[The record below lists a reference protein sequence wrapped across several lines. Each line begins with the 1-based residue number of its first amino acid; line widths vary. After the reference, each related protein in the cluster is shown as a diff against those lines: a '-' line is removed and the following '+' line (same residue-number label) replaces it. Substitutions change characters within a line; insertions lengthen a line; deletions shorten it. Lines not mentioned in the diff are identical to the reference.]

1 MSDDHQHYLVV
12 GEVLKPWGFRGEVKI
27 KILTDYPNR
36 LVKHKTLYLGPQAR
50 AFQVERARL
59 HSGYALLKF
68 IGYDTDTSVAKLRG
82 EIVQIPVEEAAKL
95 KRGQYYHHEIIGL
108 NVVTQAGAPLG
119 VVAEILETGAND
131 VYLVRTAQDK
141 EILIPAIKSVIKK
154 INLDTKTMTVE
165 LLPGLVDL

>member
-1 MSDDHQHYLVV
+1 MSDDHQQYLVV
-12 GEVLKPWGFRGEVKI
+12 GEVLKPWGYRGEVKI

-36 LVKHKTLYLGPQAR
+36 LVKHTTLYLGTAAR

-68 IGYDTDTSVAKLRG
+68 VGYDTDMSVAKLRG
-82 EIVQIPVEEAAKL
+82 ELVQIPVEEAANL
-95 KRGQYYHHEIIGL
+95 KKGQYFHHEIIGL
-108 NVVTQAGAPLG
+108 NVLTTAQEPLG

-131 VYLVRTAQDK
+131 VYLVRTAQGK
-141 EILIPAIKSVIKK
+141 EILLPAIKSVIKK
-154 INLDTKTMTVE
+154 IDLDAKTMTVE